1 MKGANLLELL
11 EILIKGGPV
20 MMPLLACS
28 IIALAV
34 VIERILFWRRIA
46 DRRKSEEIISLI
58 AQDELSR
65 ASELSSS
72 ADSPITRVL
81 ASGLAHKASSFTK
94 AMEVAARKET
104 AVLKQRLTILDT
116 IITLAPLLGL
126 LGTVTGMI
134 GSFGIMSQVGIGQPH
149 AVTGGVAEALIA
161 TATGLLIAIL
171 TLVPYNYFSNRAER
185 EMEEIEYYASRLEL
199 ALNGA
204 DEKK

>member
-1 MKGANLLELL
+1 MFDLIG
-11 EILIKGGPV
+11 IVIKGGPV
-20 MMPLLACS
+20 MLPLLACS

-34 VIERILFWRRIA
+34 VIERILFWRRIGARAKAEEMLSLA
-46 DRRKSEEIISLI
+46 DRRDF
-58 AQDELSR
+58 APAVELGR
-65 ASELSSS
+65 N
-72 ADSPITRVL
+72 ADSPLVRVL
-81 ASGLAHKASSFTK
+81 ASGLAHRNPSVTK
-94 AMEVAARKET
+94 ALEVAAQKEVP
-104 AVLKQRLTILDT
+104 VLKQRLTILDT

-185 EMEEIEYYASRLEL
+185 EMEEIEYYASRLDLTL
-199 ALNGA
+199 AAEG
-204 DEKK
+204 EKK

>member
-1 MKGANLLELL
+1 MFDFIHI
-11 EILIKGGPV
+11 ILKGGPV
-20 MMPLLACS
+20 MAPLLLCS
-28 IIALAV
+28 VIASTV
-34 VIERILFWRRIA
+34 VIERFLFWRRIGNRQVA
-46 DRRKSEEIISLI
+46 DKLI
-58 AQDELSR
+58 EQVERGDLNKANE
-65 ASELSSS
+65 S
-72 ADSPITRVL
+72 ARQTDAPLVRVM
-81 ASGLAHKASSFTK
+81 ASGLAHLNDATK
-94 AMEVAARKET
+94 ALEAAAQREVP
-104 AVLKQRLTILDT
+104 VLKQRLTILDT

-199 ALNGA
+199 ALRDNK
-204 DEKK
+204 ERK